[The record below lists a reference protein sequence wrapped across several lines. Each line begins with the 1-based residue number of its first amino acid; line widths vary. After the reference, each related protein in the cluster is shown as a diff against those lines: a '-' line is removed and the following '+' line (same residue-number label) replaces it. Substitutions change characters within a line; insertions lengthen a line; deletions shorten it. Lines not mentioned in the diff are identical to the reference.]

1 MAVSPIPPGMH
12 TITPHLIVRG
22 AGEAIAF
29 YQKAFGAEE
38 LVCMRGPDGKGV
50 MHAELKIGDSVFFL
64 ADEFPGAPNASPKKL
79 GGTTVSIHLYV
90 NDVDAWFNRA
100 VAAGAQVA
108 MPLMNMFWGD
118 RFGKVMDPFGHE
130 WSIAQHIED
139 VTPEECA
146 KRSVEAMKQ
155 FCKPSA

>member
-1 MAVSPIPPGMH
+1 MAVSPIPPGFH
-12 TITPHLIVRG
+12 TITPHLVIRG
-22 AGEAIAF
+22 AGDAIAF

-38 LVCMRGPDGKGV
+38 LMRMSGPDGKSV
-50 MHAELKIGDSVFFL
+50 MHAELKIGDSVLFL
-64 ADEFPGAPNASPKKL
+64 ADEFPGAPSASPKKL
-79 GGTTVSIHLYV
+79 GGTSVSVHLYV

-108 MPLMNMFWGD
+108 MPLMDMFWGD
-118 RFGKVMDPFGHE
+118 RFCKVMDPFGHE

-155 FCKPSA
+155 FCK